1 MSDIFD
7 KITEDFITEQEGKR
21 YAADFLAEEA
31 EELEE
36 GDLVDYEG
44 DTYLIDS
51 VKGSG
56 RRTSYL
62 LYDGKDKFWVKSEF
76 TSRVAGDSHGDHSYM
91 SRQNLNQ
98 MRDFLDTICNE
109 FDAGTH
115 LEDWVEDKIAH
126 AHAALSDVSRYM
138 EYRDYRHDDSF
149 MKQSRLPSR
158 KNSPKKDVDDA
169 WEDWKEK
176 HPEMAYWE
184 GANALGKMNPARINK
199 NIQKHNITKK
209 KVKEM
214 VEQHGKRNK
223 SKKQRASR

>member
-7 KITEDFITEQEGKR
+7 KITEDFITEQSNKR
-21 YAADFLAEEA
+21 YAADFLADTS

-44 DTYLIDS
+44 NTYLIDD

-56 RRTSYL
+56 KRASYL
-62 LYDGKDKFWVKSEF
+62 LYDGKDKFWVKSKF
-76 TSRVAGDSHGDHSYM
+76 TSKVAGDSHGDHSYM
-91 SRQNLNQ
+91 SRQNLRQ
-98 MRDFLDTICNE
+98 MRDFLQTIWE
-109 FDAGTH
+109 SMHQGAH

-138 EYRDYRHDDSF
+138 EYREYETPKSL

-158 KNSPKKDVDDA
+158 ENNPKKKVDDA

-176 HPEMAYWE
+176 YPEMAYWE

-199 NIQKHNITKK
+199 NIKEHKIPKEQVKKLIEQHSKRKK
-209 KVKEM
+209 KK
-214 VEQHGKRNK
+214 
-223 SKKQRASR
+223 ASR